1 MRSGLGDTKVRNQT
15 VARNPR
21 SAPSRANA
29 HQMFDRI
36 SRRYD
41 LLNHLL
47 SFGLDS
53 YWRRRAV
60 GKLDCKSRQVILD
73 LACGTGD
80 LTLAAAK
87 RCSDGRILG
96 IDKAPKMLQ
105 IAARKIS
112 ARKNDS
118 IRLLIGDGL
127 AIPITDN
134 CCDATMIAFGIRN
147 MPDTFACLQEL
158 HRLLNIGG
166 KVIVLEFSQPTNRVL
181 RALHRLYLRRV
192 VPVVGRLISGDSYAY
207 SYLDQTIE
215 TYVHGENFCR
225 MMKESGF
232 VEVAAEPLSFGIVTI
247 YTGRKL

>member
-1 MRSGLGDTKVRNQT
+1 MLSGLGDTKVRKQV
-15 VARNPR
+15 VAEG
-21 SAPSRANA
+21 SLKAPSRANA

-47 SFGLDS
+47 SLGLDF

-60 GKLDCKSRQVILD
+60 GKLDRKSGLVILD

-87 RCSDGRILG
+87 KHGDNMILG

-105 IAARKIS
+105 IAAQKIS
-112 ARKNDS
+112 ARKSES
-118 IRLLIGDGL
+118 IRLVLGDGL
-127 AIPITDN
+127 AIPVKDHS
-134 CCDATMIAFGIRN
+134 CDAAMIAFGIRN
-147 MPDTFACLQEL
+147 MPDTVACLLEL
-158 HRLLNIGG
+158 NRLLNVGG
-166 KVIVLEFSQPTNRVL
+166 KVIVLEFSQPTSRLL
-181 RALHRLYLRRV
+181 RTLHRLYLRRV
-192 VPVVGRLISGDSYAY
+192 VPTVGRLISGDGYAY

-215 TYVHGENFCR
+215 TYIQGESFCR
-225 MMKESGF
+225 KMKESGF
-232 VEVAAEPLSFGIVTI
+232 VEIVAEPLSFGIVTI